1 MKKRFIAG
9 VVCPKCG
16 TQDSILAAEDTEQKV
31 LLRECVECGFSDKMS
46 TVVNQP
52 KELDTR
58 VSPETEKSSA
68 AVQVIKILK

>member
-16 TQDSILAAEDTEQKV
+16 TQDSIMAAEDTEHKV

-46 TVVNQP
+46 TVVNQA

-58 VSPETEKSSA
+58 VTPESEVSSEP
-68 AVQVIKILK
+68 VQVIKILK